1 MNEAVLRKTAM
12 QVLIDRFGVID
23 TERFVSSLNRE
34 PFDYTVW
41 QRDLW
46 DDKTVEEIFH
56 LAQSRQIQRAPE
68 QE

>member
-12 QVLIDRFGVID
+12 QVLIDRFGIID

-46 DDKTVEEIFH
+46 DDKTVDEIFH
-56 LAQSRQIQRAPE
+56 LAQNRQAQRAPE
-68 QE
+68 